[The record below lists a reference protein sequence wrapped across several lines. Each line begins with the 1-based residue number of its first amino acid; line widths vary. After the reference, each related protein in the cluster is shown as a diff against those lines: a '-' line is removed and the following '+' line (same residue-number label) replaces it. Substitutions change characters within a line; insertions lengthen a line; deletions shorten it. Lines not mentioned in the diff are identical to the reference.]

1 MKKILIIFIV
11 LSVSTCSLYSQNK
24 TIKGRV
30 TDDNLE
36 ILPYVSIVINDTVKV
51 GETNVDGFLQVKIPD
66 SVKIIT
72 FLYIGF
78 EPKTIELVGQ
88 CDEVEVIMMSDV
100 IYDFMTLKKINR
112 LRKKR
117 FNELPT
123 IHKEAFLKGIF
134 KTEKACYKQEFIPY

>member
-1 MKKILIIFIV
+1 MKKLLLISIV
-11 LSVSTCSLYSQNK
+11 LGVSTFTLYSQHK

-30 TDDNLE
+30 IDESMETC
-36 ILPYVSIVINDTVKV
+36 PCVSIVINDTVKV

-100 IYDFMTLKKINR
+100 IYDFIPASHRGETVKVIYPIPF
-112 LRKKR
+112 LRSDIT
-117 FNELPT
+117 P
-123 IHKEAFLKGIF
+123 
-134 KTEKACYKQEFIPY
+134 